1 MDTLFGLV
9 SLLPMP
15 IWGAM
20 LLFPRSDFTRR
31 LVSAAWPFIALGAI
45 YLAVLVVALVAG
57 GGVGSL
63 DLDALRGAAGGAWGF
78 LAFWTHLLVLDLFA
92 GVWIFRDAK
101 YWGITP
107 TWFLVGTLFAGPL
120 GLGAYLWW
128 RGRKDR
134 SDPVRLLN

>member
-9 SLLPMP
+9 SILPMP

-20 LLFPRSDFTRR
+20 LLFPRADFTRR
-31 LVSAAWPFIALGAI
+31 LVSAAWPFIALGAV
-45 YLAVLVVALVAG
+45 YLAVLATALAAG

-63 DLDALRGAAGGAWGF
+63 GFDALRGAAGRPWGF

-92 GVWIFRDAK
+92 GVWIFRDTK
-101 YWGITP
+101 YWDITP
-107 TWFLVGTLFAGPL
+107 TWFLVGTLLAGPL